1 MMEHRSISIAD
12 QVFEKLEHDILSGEY
27 SRGEIL
33 TEMRLSEKL
42 GVSRTPIREALR
54 RLEQEHI
61 IEMRSKGAMV
71 IGISIED
78 IDAIYEIRQRI
89 EGMAAR
95 LAAQNATEGALH
107 ELKEI
112 VDLQEF
118 YVEKGD
124 ADNIKNMDSAFHE
137 KMYQLCGS
145 TPLCDTL
152 SSLHRKILKFRRASV
167 TNTSRAHRSLAE
179 HRAIYEAIAAHD
191 GDKAEQLT
199 MEHIHNARTHIVG
212 EEKK

>member
-1 MMEHRSISIAD
+1 MMEHRSVSIAD

-27 SRGEIL
+27 ARGEVL
-33 TEMRLSEKL
+33 TETRLSEKL

-61 IEMRSKGAMV
+61 IEMRSKGAVV
-71 IGISIED
+71 IGISRED

-95 LAAQNATEGALH
+95 YAAQNVTDSALH

-137 KMYQLCGS
+137 KIYQLCGS

-152 SSLHRKILKFRRASV
+152 SSLHRKILKYRRASV
-167 TNTSRAHRSLAE
+167 ANTSRAHHSLEE
-179 HRAIYEAIAAHD
+179 HRAIYDAIAAHD
-191 GDKAEQLT
+191 ADRAEQLT
-199 MEHIHNARTHIVG
+199 IAHIHNARVHIVG
-212 EEKK
+212 AP

>member
-1 MMEHRSISIAD
+1 MMEHRIVSIAD

-27 SRGEIL
+27 ARGEVL
-33 TEMRLSEKL
+33 TETRLSEKL

-61 IEMRSKGAMV
+61 IEMRSKGAVV
-71 IGISIED
+71 IGISRED

-95 LAAQNATEGALH
+95 YAAQNVTDSALH

-137 KMYQLCGS
+137 KIYQLCGS

-152 SSLHRKILKFRRASV
+152 SSLHRKILKYRRASV
-167 TNTSRAHRSLAE
+167 ANTSRAHHSLEE
-179 HRAIYEAIAAHD
+179 HRAIYDAIAAHD
-191 GDKAEQLT
+191 ADRAEQLT
-199 MEHIHNARTHIVG
+199 IAHIHNARVHIVG
-212 EEKK
+212 AP

>member
-1 MMEHRSISIAD
+1 MMEHRSVSIAD

-27 SRGEIL
+27 ARGEVL
-33 TEMRLSEKL
+33 TETRLSEKL

-61 IEMRSKGAMV
+61 IEMRSKGAVV
-71 IGISIED
+71 IGISRED

-95 LAAQNATEGALH
+95 YAAQNVTDSALH

-137 KMYQLCGS
+137 KIYQLCGS

-152 SSLHRKILKFRRASV
+152 SSLHRKILKYRRASR
-167 TNTSRAHRSLAE
+167 NLRRHRCARRRPRRAADHRAHSQCP
-179 HRAIYEAIAAHD
+179 RAYR
-191 GDKAEQLT
+191 GCVVT
-199 MEHIHNARTHIVG
+199 RHNFSDTERIWT
-212 EEKK
+212 KWD